1 MLISRRGFCSS
12 MGVVALGALSRVAT
26 AGDRQEELLRVIAY
40 NVYGCSGWPENRRL
54 AQKAVSIGQMAERLA
69 MELALHEPDIV
80 TFSESPGE
88 DVVREIAQGL
98 EMNWTRFPSGGQWPG
113 TLLTRLDII
122 ESENAPVVGGE
133 RPPDLFTRHWG
144 RCSIRLPNRDPLIVH
159 SAHLMPGAD
168 PSIRAREIEAMLA
181 AMEEDRAAGRSMLL
195 MGDLNH
201 GPETTEYST
210 WIDAG
215 WVDTF
220 AAVGKGEG
228 ATIRSDTPQWRIDY
242 VMAAGPIAEQV
253 VQARPL
259 FEGAFRLNIDDPESF
274 ALSDHLPQ
282 FAAFDLTRE

>member
-1 MLISRRGFCSS
+1 MSRRRFCSS
-12 MGVVALGALSRVAT
+12 MGALGLGAVSRVAT
-26 AGDRQEELLRVIAY
+26 ADDKQEELLRVIAY
-40 NVYGCSGWPENRRL
+40 NVYGCSGWPKNRRL
-54 AQKAVSIGQMAERLA
+54 SQRAASTGQMAERLA

-80 TFSESPGE
+80 TLSESPGE

-122 ESENAPVVGGE
+122 GSENAPVVGGE

-144 RCSIRLPNRDPLIVH
+144 RCAVRLPPGDPLIVH

-168 PSIRAREIEAMLA
+168 PSIRIREVDTMLA

-201 GPETTEYST
+201 GPQTTEYSM
-210 WIDAG
+210 WINAG

-220 AAVGKGEG
+220 ATVGEG
-228 ATIRSDTPQWRIDY
+228 DGPTIKSDIPQWRIDY
-242 VMAAGPIAEQV
+242 VMAAGPIAGQV
-253 VQARPL
+253 VEARPL
-259 FEGAFRLNIDDPESF
+259 FEGAFRLNINDPESF

-282 FAAFDLTRE
+282 FAAFDLTKA